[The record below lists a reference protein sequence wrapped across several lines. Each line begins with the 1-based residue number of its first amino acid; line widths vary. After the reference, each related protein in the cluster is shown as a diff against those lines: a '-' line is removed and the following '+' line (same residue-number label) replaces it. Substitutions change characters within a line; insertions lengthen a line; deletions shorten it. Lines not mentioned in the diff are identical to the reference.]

1 MTPSDRAE
9 RSARFAEGAG
19 FVAALDQS
27 GGSTPGALRDYGIP
41 EEAYSSESEM
51 FALVQK
57 MRERIITSPAF
68 SGETVLAAILF
79 VRTLDT
85 PIEGRPVA
93 SFLWETRRITTFLK
107 VDQGLEAERDHVQLM
122 KPIPDLDPLL
132 ERAVA
137 QGVIGT
143 KMRSVITGPS
153 PAGVEAIVAQQFA
166 LAGQIAGHGLLP
178 IIEPEISIKAPDEAG
193 AEDLLLPALLR
204 ALDATPKGFD
214 VALKLTLPTRPD
226 LYRPLVDHPRV
237 KRLLA
242 LSGGY
247 SRDEACRRLSV
258 NHGVIA
264 SFSRALLEDL
274 RADMTAAT
282 FDAALGRR
290 HRPDLP
296 RFRRKGEKEGPG
308 AAARFGVP
316 A

>member
-1 MTPSDRAE
+1 MTSSDKPDRL
-9 RSARFAEGAG
+9 ARFAQAPG

-27 GGSTPGALRDYGIP
+27 GGSTPAALRDYGVP
-41 EEAYSSESEM
+41 DNAYGNEPEM
-51 FALVQK
+51 FALVQE
-57 MRERIITSPAF
+57 MRARIITSPAF
-68 SGETVLAAILF
+68 SGDKVLAAILF

-93 SFLWETRRITTFLK
+93 AFLWETRRITTFLK
-107 VDQGLEAERDHVQLM
+107 IDQGLEAERDQVQLM
-122 KPIPDLDPLL
+122 KPIPDLDALL
-132 ERAVA
+132 RKAAA

-153 PAGVEAIVAQQFA
+153 AAGIEAIVAQQFS
-166 LAGQIAGHGLLP
+166 LARQIAGHGLLA
-178 IIEPEISIKAPDEAG
+178 IVEPEISIKSADEAG

-204 ALDATPKGFD
+204 ALDGAPKEFD
-214 VALKLTLPTRPD
+214 VALKLTLPTRND
-226 LYRPLVDHPRV
+226 LYKPLADHPRV

-247 SRDEACRRLSV
+247 SRDEACRRLGA

-282 FDAALGRR
+282 FDAALASSVDQIYRASV
-290 HRPDLP
+290 D
-296 RFRRKGEKEGPG
+296 KAG
-308 AAARFGVP
+308 A
-316 A
+316 